1 VRISCKICKKE
12 FSSKNNGH
20 ITEAKE
26 DELKSKRKNKD
37 PRQKKSRAAK
47 RETISKLC
55 ETHFEVKSTLKLKG
69 KTGVQFS
76 QFI

>member
-26 DELKSKRKNKD
+26 DELKSKRKKKD

-55 ETHFEVKSTLKLKG
+55 ETHLEVKSTLKLKG